1 MSQREGQPE
10 RLNWSLRPG
19 VSTAITV
26 VVVVGL
32 VAVIIGVMLSAR
44 PDNEPTY
51 QAGLVAVVPEPD
63 AQSPRNSVVG
73 VRLSPGYV
81 PTSLTIEGT
90 AVSLDELDAG
100 ITQQGQYYFLP
111 GEGKSIERLAP
122 GLTCASVRAR
132 SVVDAQLPTVSYRW
146 CFTLV

>member
-1 MSQREGQPE
+1 MSKPE

-19 VSTAITV
+19 VSAAVTIAVI
-26 VVVVGL
+26 VGL
-32 VAVIIGVMLSAR
+32 AGVIIGVVLSAR
-44 PDNEPTY
+44 PDDAPTY

-73 VRLSPGYV
+73 VRLSPGYE
-81 PTSLTIEGT
+81 PTSLVIEGA
-90 AVSLDELDAG
+90 AVGLDELDAG

-111 GEGKSIERLAP
+111 GEGKSIERLQP

-132 SVVDAQLPTVSYRW
+132 SIVDAQLPAVNYRW